1 MYTLSYA
8 QYIKSIDCTWA
19 VYFSL
24 EYIGV
29 GKEYAS
35 IICFTVDTDTEAQ
48 RISLLV
54 SGTQESQYSAESEPS
69 GSGLTRAYTHLH
81 VCFRDSVYVA
91 VAREKQKVV

>member
-1 MYTLSYA
+1 MCTLLSYA
-8 QYIKSIDCTWA
+8 QYIKSIDCTWV

-35 IICFTVDTDTEAQ
+35 IILFIVDIDTEAQ
-48 RISLLV
+48 RISLPVL
-54 SGTQESQYSAESEPS
+54 GTQESQESEPS